1 MILNSDENIV
11 EKDKLVDY
19 HSSVKVS
26 QMCLKGAKVKIITV
40 DKCFRYLGYRNKLI
54 HVSKHCLK
62 RRNCS
67 LSAIA
72 PFANILSTFV
82 CN

>member
-1 MILNSDENIV
+1 MNSDENIV
-11 EKDKLVDY
+11 EKDKLADY

-26 QMCLKGAKVKIITV
+26 QMCLKRATIKIITV
-40 DKCFRYLGYRNKLI
+40 DKCFRYLSYRTELI
-54 HVSKHCLK
+54 HVSKHCLE

-72 PFANILSTFV
+72 PFANTLSTFV

>member
-1 MILNSDENIV
+1 MNSDENIV
-11 EKDKLVDY
+11 EKDKLAVY
-19 HSSVKVS
+19 YLSVKVS

-40 DKCFRYLGYRNKLI
+40 DKCFRYLGYRKKLI
-54 HVSKHCLK
+54 HVSKHCLE
-62 RRNCS
+62 RSNCS

-72 PFANILSTFV
+72 PFANILSTFE

>member
-1 MILNSDENIV
+1 M
-11 EKDKLVDY
+11 KDNRKYARVMFLFALRIC
-19 HSSVKVS
+19 SSEFPIHHL
-26 QMCLKGAKVKIITV
+26 LKGAKVKIITV
-40 DKCFRYLGYRNKLI
+40 DKCFRYLGYRKKLI
-54 HVSKHCLK
+54 YVSKHCFE

-72 PFANILSTFV
+72 PFANTLSTFV